1 MLQLDCRALMSVVA
15 RWMQRRLLQCLGAP
29 IGITFSSESQSIENV
44 RRQQERDQAKVV
56 ELQQELDAERERN
69 RAEVMQLQQ
78 ELEVER
84 ERNQRPEDARHT
96 RRSSRTGNAR
106 RRQHSS
112 HTENEHHKR
121 HSSHTEHTDRRGH
134 PRQHRHRGH
143 ANEEE
148 PIRSAEVAQF
158 ASQEA
163 EVVPSQPRVNQRIG
177 VSSGLCVIS

>member
-1 MLQLDCRALMSVVA
+1 MLRLDCRVLMSFVA
-15 RWMQRRLLQCLGAP
+15 QWMQRRLLQCLGAP
-29 IGITFSSESQSIENV
+29 IGIAFSSESQSIENV

-96 RRSSRTGNAR
+96 RHSSRTGNAR

-112 HTENEHHKR
+112 HTE
-121 HSSHTEHTDRRGH
+121 HTDRRVH